1 MLPFKRFRT
10 PQGNIVDSVL
20 GPEMRS
26 TGEVMGIDSDF
37 PRAFAKSQD
46 AAYGG
51 LPESG
56 TVFVSVAD
64 RDKRAVVL
72 PVLRL
77 SQLGFDIVA
86 TEGTAEVLAR
96 NGIRA
101 TTVRKYFMGQEQ
113 NAADP
118 SIVELI
124 NAGKIDVVINTPSG
138 RSARAD
144 GIEIRTATVA
154 ADKPLFTTIAQ
165 LGAAVAAFEVKR
177 GDIRVRSLQDYA
189 LDRAA
194 REARRVTSFGEL
206 LPACARPARP
216 ALRRD
221 RPARGAPG
229 GVGSSGFRGRAPA
242 SSGCGSSMRRPGRAG
257 IVKPQVA
264 FFERHGAAGYCG
276 PRGCAR
282 GGARRGPGR
291 DRRRQTRRH
300 RVDCRRL
307 RGGLAAA
314 GIAAGGGRDD
324 RGRLSGL
331 RLARPGVRP
340 RTSPRQGRVRAGC
353 HLQPGG
359 EREPAGDP
367 RRRSHG
373 RRRSRGGCRL
383 PERGGRC
390 PGRSA
395 RSASC
400 SAPPCRSQKSG
411 IDPALLARTPIL
423 APGFG
428 HQGAQIADGPAIFGG
443 LTQNVLVS
451 VSRSILQAGPDGVA
465 DSIAAAAR
473 EAAAWAS

>member
-1 MLPFKRFRT
+1 MLPVRDGSDVPLDAPIAVKEAVLPFKRFRT

-96 NGIRA
+96 NSIRA

-118 SIVELI
+118 SVVELI

-194 REARRVTSFGEL
+194 REAR
-206 LPACARPARP
+206 A
-216 ALRRD
+216 
-221 RPARGAPG
+221 
-229 GVGSSGFRGRAPA
+229 
-242 SSGCGSSMRRPGRAG
+242 
-257 IVKPQVA
+257 
-264 FFERHGAAGYCG
+264 
-276 PRGCAR
+276 
-282 GGARRGPGR
+282 
-291 DRRRQTRRH
+291 
-300 RVDCRRL
+300 
-307 RGGLAAA
+307 
-314 GIAAGGGRDD
+314 
-324 RGRLSGL
+324 
-331 RLARPGVRP
+331 
-340 RTSPRQGRVRAGC
+340 
-353 HLQPGG
+353 
-359 EREPAGDP
+359 
-367 RRRSHG
+367 
-373 RRRSRGGCRL
+373 
-383 PERGGRC
+383 
-390 PGRSA
+390 
-395 RSASC
+395 
-400 SAPPCRSQKSG
+400 
-411 IDPALLARTPIL
+411 
-423 APGFG
+423 
-428 HQGAQIADGPAIFGG
+428 
-443 LTQNVLVS
+443 
-451 VSRSILQAGPDGVA
+451 
-465 DSIAAAAR
+465 
-473 EAAAWAS
+473 